1 MKLNTAKKLTAGA
14 LALSMMFA
22 MAVPMAFAE
31 SQAEVVPSTT
41 PHITKK
47 YTATNADTISPK
59 ETFTFTA
66 VATDVKNAGV
76 KADGRTPI
84 TKADAPTLTIE
95 AADYGTGSAT
105 TAGATMD
112 LEITKDKDFPN
123 VGIYYYTVTEAASGN
138 AGVTTHAGNM
148 LLKVSVVYNEAGTA
162 LEEKYVFYNGMD
174 STTGEGTKGT
184 KGAAIENTYSAGSL
198 EVKKV
203 VTGNLG
209 DKNKKFN
216 VTVTFTAPAD
226 KTVAENISYVE
237 GGETKTIVP
246 SDWDENGVA
255 TKKIAVADGNTIT
268 FTNIPYGVT
277 YTVVEDNYTETAEGA
292 KDYDPAQY
300 AAVDSDTEKG
310 TVGKI
315 DTAKETMTITN
326 NKGDNNIDTGVIL
339 DNAPYILMLAVV
351 AGGAM
356 TLVIK
361 KRREEE

>member
-22 MAVPMAFAE
+22 MATPAFAVSE
-31 SQAEVVPSTT
+31 EVPA

-47 YTATNADTISPK
+47 YTATNDGTSSPA

-76 KADGRTPI
+76 KEDGTTPI
-84 TKADAPTLTIE
+84 TKDDAPKLTIAP
-95 AADYGTGSAT
+95 AAYGAKGAT
-105 TAGATMD
+105 TDGAPMD
-112 LEITKDKDFPN
+112 LEITKDKPFPN

-138 AGVTTHAGNM
+138 AGVTTHADNM
-148 LLKVSVVYNEAGTA
+148 LLKVAVVYDGMV
-162 LEEKYVFYNGMD
+162 LKEKYFFYNGMD
-174 STTGEGTKGT
+174 SNGEGTGK

-198 EVKKV
+198 EVKKE

-209 DKNKKFN
+209 DKSKLFN
-216 VTVTFTAPAD
+216 VTVTFKAPAG
-226 KTVAENISYVE
+226 KIVAGTISYSE
-237 GGETKTIVP
+237 GGVSKTIEP
-246 SDWDENGVA
+246 GDWKEGSV
-255 TKKIAVADGNTIT
+255 TKKIAVSHGDTVT
-268 FTNIPYGVT
+268 FTNIPYDVT
-277 YTVVEDNYTETAEGA
+277 YTVVEDDYTKAADGTT

-310 TVGKI
+310 TVGTI
-315 DTAKETMTITN
+315 DTVKETMTITN

-356 TLVIK
+356 MLVIK

>member
-22 MAVPMAFAE
+22 MATPAFAVSE
-31 SQAEVVPSTT
+31 AVPSTD

-47 YTATNADTISPK
+47 YTATNPNTTSPE

-66 VATDVKNAGV
+66 VATNVKNAGV
-76 KADGRTPI
+76 NAAGNAI
-84 TKADAPTLTIE
+84 TAADAPQLTIE
-95 AADYGTGSAT
+95 AAAYGSGDATTTGSDKTLVISHT
-105 TAGATMD
+105 TP
-112 LEITKDKDFPN
+112 FPN
-123 VGIYYYTVTEAASGN
+123 VGIYYYTVTEAASN
-138 AGVTTHAGNM
+138 KAGVTTHEEDM
-148 LLKVSVVYNEAGTA
+148 LLKVSVIYNDAGTA
-162 LEEKYVFYNGMD
+162 LEEKYAFYTAMD
-174 STTGEGTKGT
+174 NKGEGKGT
-184 KGAAIENTYSAGSL
+184 KNSAVENTYSAGSL
-198 EVKKV
+198 KVTKV

-216 VTVTFTAPAD
+216 VTVTFTAPAG
-226 KTVAENISYVE
+226 KTVAGDILYVE
-237 GGETKTIVP
+237 NGTLKTIATK
-246 SDWDENGVA
+246 DWKDGVA
-255 TKKIAVADGNTIT
+255 TVKIAVAHNNTIE
-268 FTNIPYGVT
+268 FTNIPYDVT
-277 YTVVEDNYTETAEGA
+277 YTVLEDDYTKAADGTT
-292 KDYDPAQY
+292 KDYDEAQY

-310 TVGKI
+310 TVGTI
-315 DTAKETMTITN
+315 DTASETMTITN

>member
-22 MAVPMAFAE
+22 MATPAFALT
-31 SQAEVVPSTT
+31 SAEVL

-47 YTATNADTISPK
+47 YTATNAGTSSPE

-66 VATDVKNAGV
+66 EATDVKNAGV
-76 KADGRTPI
+76 KEDGRTPI
-84 TKADAPTLTIE
+84 TKADAPKLTI
-95 AADYGTGSAT
+95 APAVYGAKGAT
-105 TAGATMD
+105 TDGAPMD
-112 LEITKDKDFPN
+112 LEITKDKPFPN

-148 LLKVSVVYNEAGTA
+148 LLKVAVVYDGTV
-162 LEEKYVFYNGMD
+162 LKEKYFFYNGMD
-174 STTGEGTKGT
+174 SNGEGTGT

-198 EVKKV
+198 EVKKE

-209 DKNKKFN
+209 DKSKLFN
-216 VTVTFTAPAD
+216 VTVTFTAPAG
-226 KTVAENISYVE
+226 KTVAGTISYSE
-237 GGETKTIVP
+237 GGVQKTIEP
-246 SDWDENGVA
+246 SDWKEGSV
-255 TKKIAVADGNTIT
+255 TKKIAVSHGDTVT
-268 FTNIPYGVT
+268 FTNIPYDVT
-277 YTVVEDNYTETAEGA
+277 YTVVEDDYTKTAGGA
-292 KDYDPAQY
+292 KDYDEAKY
-300 AAVDSDTEKG
+300 EYSDTNPIKAIDSAND
-310 TVGKI
+310 TV
-315 DTAKETMTITN
+315 TITN
-326 NKGDNNIDTGVIL
+326 HKGDDNIDTGVIL

>member
-22 MAVPMAFAE
+22 MAVPMAFATG
-31 SQAEVVPSTT
+31 SEVVPSTD

-47 YTATNADTISPK
+47 YTATNAGTSSPE

-66 VATDVKNAGV
+66 VATDVKNSGV
-76 KADGRTPI
+76 KEDGRTPI
-84 TKADAPTLTIE
+84 TEADAPKLTIE
-95 AADYGTGSAT
+95 SAAYGLNGAT
-105 TAGATMD
+105 TAGATKN
-112 LEITKDKDFPN
+112 LTITKDKAFPN
-123 VGIYYYTVTEAASGN
+123 VGIYYYTVTETPSGN
-138 AGVTTHAGNM
+138 AGVKTHEGAM
-148 LLKVSVVYNEAGTA
+148 LLKVSVVYNEAGT

-174 STTGEGTKGT
+174 SNGEGTTGT

-226 KTVAENISYVE
+226 KTVAGTISYSE
-237 GGETKTIVP
+237 GGVQKTIAP
-246 SDWDENGVA
+246 SDWKDGVV
-255 TKKIAVADGNTIT
+255 TKEIAVAHNDIVT

-277 YTVVEDNYTETAEGA
+277 YTVVEDDYTKAADGTT
-292 KDYDPAQY
+292 KDYDSAKY
-300 AAVDSDTEKG
+300 EFSDTNPIKAIDSVSD
-310 TVGKI
+310 TV
-315 DTAKETMTITN
+315 TITN
-326 NKGDNNIDTGVIL
+326 NKGDGEIDTGVIL
-339 DNAPYILMLAVV
+339 DNAPYMLMLAVV

>member
-22 MAVPMAFAE
+22 MATPAFANWTP
-31 SQAEVVPSTT
+31 EVAPSTT

-76 KADGRTPI
+76 KADGKTAV
-84 TKADAPTLTIE
+84 TAADAPQLTIQ
-95 AADYGTGSAT
+95 SAT
-105 TAGATMD
+105 YELNGATTDGAAMN
-112 LEITKDKDFPN
+112 LEITKDKAFPN
-123 VGIYYYTVTEAASGN
+123 VGIYYYTVTEAESGN

-148 LLKVSVVYNEAGTA
+148 LLKVSVIYNNEGS
-162 LEEKYVFYNGMD
+162 LEENYAFYTAMNEK
-174 STTGEGTKGT
+174 GEGKGT
-184 KGAAIENTYSAGSL
+184 KNSAVENTYSAGSL

-209 DKNKKFN
+209 DKNKEFN
-216 VTVTFTAPAD
+216 VTVTFTAPAG
-226 KTVAENISYVE
+226 KTVAGDISYVE
-237 GGETKTIVP
+237 NHEQKTIKS
-246 SDWDENGVA
+246 SDWKASENGIVA
-255 TKKIAVADGNTIT
+255 KAEIAVAHNDTIT
-268 FTNIPYGVT
+268 FTNIPYDVT
-277 YTVVEDNYTETAEGA
+277 YTVVEDDYTKAADGTT
-292 KDYDPAQY
+292 KDYDEAQY

-326 NKGDNNIDTGVIL
+326 NKGDNHIDTGVIL

-351 AGGAM
+351 AGAAM

>member
-31 SQAEVVPSTT
+31 SMPEVVPSTN

-47 YTATNADTISPK
+47 YTATNAGTASPE
-59 ETFTFTA
+59 ETFAFTA

-76 KADGRTPI
+76 KADGKTAV
-84 TKADAPTLTIE
+84 TAADAPQLTIQ
-95 AADYGTGSAT
+95 SAT
-105 TAGATMD
+105 YELNGATTDGAAMN
-112 LEITKDKDFPN
+112 LEITKDKAFPN
-123 VGIYYYTVTEAASGN
+123 VGIYYYTVTEAESGN

-148 LLKVSVVYNEAGTA
+148 LLKVSVIYNDEGS
-162 LEEKYVFYNGMD
+162 LEENYAFYTAM
-174 STTGEGTKGT
+174 TEKGEGKGT
-184 KGAAIENTYSAGSL
+184 KNSAVENTYSAGSL

-209 DKNKKFN
+209 DKNKLFN
-216 VTVTFTAPAD
+216 VTVTFTAPAG
-226 KTVAENISYVE
+226 KTVAGDISYVE
-237 GGETKTIVP
+237 NRETKTIKP
-246 SDWDENGVA
+246 SDWKDGVA
-255 TKKIAVADGNTIT
+255 KAEIAVAHNDTIT
-268 FTNIPYGVT
+268 FTNIPYDVT
-277 YTVVEDNYTETAEGA
+277 YTVVEDDYTKAADGTT
-292 KDYDPAQY
+292 KDYDEAQY

-315 DTAKETMTITN
+315 DTASETMTITN

-339 DNAPYILMLAVV
+339 DNAPYMLMLAVV

>member
-22 MAVPMAFAE
+22 MATPAFATM
-31 SQAEVVPSTT
+31 AEVTPST
-41 PHITKK
+41 HITKK
-47 YTATNADTISPK
+47 YTATNTGTISPK

-66 VATDVKNAGV
+66 VATNVKNAGV
-76 KADGRTPI
+76 KADGTTPI
-84 TKADAPTLTIE
+84 TKADAPKLTIE

-105 TAGATMD
+105 TAGAEKT
-112 LEITKDKDFPN
+112 LEVSHTTPFPN

-148 LLKVSVVYNEAGTA
+148 LLKVSVVYNEAGA
-162 LEEKYVFYNGMD
+162 LEEKYVFYNGVNP
-174 STTGEGTKGT
+174 TTGEGTGT
-184 KGAAIENTYSAGSL
+184 KGSAIENTYSAGSL

-216 VTVTFTAPAD
+216 VTVTFTAPTG
-226 KTVAENISYVE
+226 KTVAEDISYVE
-237 GGETKTIVP
+237 GGETKTIAP
-246 SDWDENGVA
+246 SDWKDGSV
-255 TKKIAVADGNTIT
+255 TKKIAVAHNDTIT
-268 FTNIPYGVT
+268 FTNIPYDVT
-277 YTVVEDNYTETAEGA
+277 YTVVED
-292 KDYDPAQY
+292 DYKTSDGYDEAQY

-310 TVGKI
+310 TLAKI
-315 DTAKETMTITN
+315 DTAKETVTITN
-326 NKGDNNIDTGVIL
+326 NKGDDNIDTGVIL
-339 DNAPYILMLAVV
+339 DNAPYMLMLAVV
-351 AGGAM
+351 AGAAM